1 MSAAATSTYLKDR
14 GVYPFFVRLVPAND
28 IQAKILLDVAMK
40 LNSTY
45 IQIIY
50 DQTLEYAKGLVHEV
64 EEALKQKFTEI
75 CIAQKI
81 EISPDV
87 DVSAF
92 KKIKDK
98 LRVKSFARLVIIILQ
113 STEIYR
119 LMDAILPELT
129 DDDNFLFVASNSWGR
144 QQDLIQGKIKLEG
157 SLALSLENEF
167 VSSFDTY
174 FRSLDPTQTNNVWL
188 RYFWETKKN
197 CYFEKSFERK
207 GKNGPCL
214 KNISAEYVSSPDPS
228 LHIEAVYALVLGFNQ
243 SL

>member
-1 MSAAATSTYLKDR
+1 MSAASTATYLKDR

-113 STEIYR
+113 STEISR

-157 SLALSLENEF
+157 SLALSL
-167 VSSFDTY
+167 
-174 FRSLDPTQTNNVWL
+174 
-188 RYFWETKKN
+188 
-197 CYFEKSFERK
+197 
-207 GKNGPCL
+207 
-214 KNISAEYVSSPDPS
+214 
-228 LHIEAVYALVLGFNQ
+228 
-243 SL
+243 